1 MTQPL
6 LADSLVIRPLPD
18 FLPARVRHACAGR
31 RISFQIPASVRERMQ
46 VPEDIDAADWADKY
60 RRVTAIDAHPGRWR
74 NELVP
79 HAVKAMRLASTPHVR
94 QLWLC
99 WPERAAKTNV
109 VLNAVMRQ
117 LDRGIDSGNVFWL
130 MPNEHEAKKAIG
142 ERVIEALKA
151 TPRTARLLSRY
162 ADDTTRTII
171 RFRHGP
177 RLFAA
182 WAGSAASVSSFFGK
196 LCVFDECDKAELS
209 GVGKETDILTLFF
222 KRGRDRDDSKFIIV
236 STPAQGYVW
245 KGTMGCEQVFQYQS
259 HCPHCE
265 QYVSPGSDQVII
277 PDGATAED
285 IAHGQVPV
293 HIVCPSCK
301 VPWTDQARAAA
312 YADGEWIIIK
322 GIGIDNPA
330 TVGMHITAYV
340 LPNIPLREIA
350 EKIILARD
358 GGSTEKKA
366 LANGYDCKDYVPEQA
381 GALKDDHL
389 LKFRSELARNLVPP
403 DTAQVGITV
412 DTQQASFYYQV
423 WAMGY
428 APAVELHMMRHGIVD
443 SFEDVEGLLERSF
456 LDHEGRKFKITAG
469 IIDSGGTRRG
479 WQKHSRTHEVYEW
492 CAAHRIMTPHKGI
505 PGRAGEMISYKQ
517 VSTFPGSNK
526 PIPGGLKRANIRVDI
541 FKDDLEGRLAKEPD
555 DPKALSFHSKIDE
568 GFAKHFTSETKDESG
583 DWTHD
588 RKKGRNDH
596 FDCTVMA
603 LALREMRKL
612 RIPKKPG
619 AQVQAQAQ
627 SQPAAHRSGGFVS
640 GWKR

>member
-6 LADSLVIRPLPD
+6 LAGSMVTRPLPS
-18 FLPARVRHACAGR
+18 FLPERVRRACRGKH
-31 RISFQIPASVRERMQ
+31 ISFQIPASVRERMQ
-46 VPEDIDAADWADKY
+46 VPEDIDAADWAEKY
-60 RRVTAIDAHPGRWR
+60 RQVTAIDAHPGRWR

-79 HAVKAMRLASTPHVR
+79 HAVKAMRLASAPNVR

-109 VLNAVMRQ
+109 ILNAAMRQ
-117 LDRGIDSGNVFWL
+117 LDRGVDSGNIFWL
-130 MPNEHEAKKAIG
+130 MPNEHEGKKAIG
-142 ERVIEALKA
+142 ERVIEALRA

-182 WAGSAASVSSFFGK
+182 WAGSAASISSFFGK
-196 LCVFDECDKAELS
+196 LCIADEIDKAETS

-222 KRGRDRDDSKFIIV
+222 KRGRDREDSKYLIV

-245 KGTMGCEQVFQYQS
+245 KGTMGCEQVLQYQS
-259 HCPHCE
+259 RCPHCR
-265 QYVSPGSDQVII
+265 QHVSPGFDHVII
-277 PDGATAED
+277 PKEASAEEV
-285 IAHGQVPV
+285 AHGQAPV
-293 HIVCPSCK
+293 HLVCPSCGCE
-301 VPWTDQARAAA
+301 WSQQDRTAA
-312 YADGEWIIIK
+312 YLEGEWVIIK
-322 GIGIDNPA
+322 GEGIANPG

-350 EKIILARD
+350 EKILKARD
-358 GGSTEKKA
+358 GGVTEKRA
-366 LANGYDCKDYVPEQA
+366 LANGYDCKDYVPEA
-381 GALKDDHL
+381 VGTLKDDHL
-389 LKFRSELARNLVPP
+389 LKFRSEIARNLVPP
-403 DTAQVGITV
+403 DTARLGLLI
-412 DTQQASFYYQV
+412 DTQQSSFFYQL
-423 WAMGY
+423 WALGY
-428 APAVELHMMRHGIVD
+428 APAIELHMVRHGIL
-443 SFEDVEGLLERSF
+443 STFEDVEGLLERVF
-456 LDHEGRKFKITAG
+456 QDHEGRDFHITAG

-492 CAAHRIMTPHKGI
+492 CAAHRVMTPHKGI
-505 PGRAGEMISYKQ
+505 PGRTGDLITYKH
-517 VSTFPGSNK
+517 VATFPSSNK

-555 DPKALSFHSKIDE
+555 DPKALSFHSEIDE
-568 GFAKHFTSETKDESG
+568 AFAKHFTSETKDESG
-583 DWTHD
+583 DWIHD

-603 LALREMRKL
+603 LALREMLKL
-612 RIPKKPG
+612 RIPKKPAAETEG
-619 AQVQAQAQ
+619 
-627 SQPAAHRSGGFVS
+627 SRDKQPPRRSGGFVG